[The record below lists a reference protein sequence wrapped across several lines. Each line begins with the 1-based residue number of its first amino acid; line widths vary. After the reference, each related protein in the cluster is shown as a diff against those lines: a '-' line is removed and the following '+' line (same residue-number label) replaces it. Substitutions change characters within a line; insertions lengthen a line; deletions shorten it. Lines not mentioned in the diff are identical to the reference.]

1 MATKAQR
8 YAAARKR
15 GIREQQRLEALFQ
28 SLDASEQ
35 TGSRGQ
41 RIREQQA
48 WIREA
53 SEGSK
58 LRGKRTPAERL
69 KATLAANRLEALIP
83 KKGSRESK
91 ASRQERE
98 DRMFRSQVRH
108 EEEYGMP
115 TSTFGGEAG
124 TGHYERIFYIATESF
139 WSGED
144 PKDRDKAIIKAL
156 KDVMEERG
164 LDLSLE
170 NAYKIVLEAN
180 EEAVEKMRELSGGG
194 FTKWTRGDSPDEIMA
209 YIVNAATL
217 IKDRTN

>member
-1 MATKAQR
+1 MATKAQQ

-69 KATLAANRLEALIP
+69 QATLAANRLESLIP
-83 KKGSRESK
+83 KKGSRENK

-98 DRMFRSQVRH
+98 DRMFRSQIRH

-124 TGHYERIFYIATESF
+124 TGHYERIFYISTESF
-139 WSGED
+139 WSGKD
-144 PKDRDKAIIKAL
+144 PQDRDKAIMKEL
-156 KDVMEERG
+156 GVD
-164 LDLSLE
+164 SLE
-170 NAYKIVLEAN
+170 EAYRIVLEAN
-180 EEAVEKMRELSGGG
+180 EEAVEKMRELGGGG